1 MIATMEKNIIK
12 YAISGCFLF
21 LLTTLI
27 PGHSKA
33 LDHIYEILIEFSFD
47 TQVAGGEE
55 VSGYRLYKDGISLC
69 DDSGAESQVI
79 TCAID
84 TPGTF
89 DFSLSALYTGG
100 GESPQS
106 APFQFS
112 VTSED
117 VAIVALQLLSGQNPQ
132 DIENVGSLAG
142 TTAVEMADIIH
153 SLRQSVQ

>member
-1 MIATMEKNIIK
+1 MKKNIIK
-12 YAISGCFLF
+12 YAIGGLFLF
-21 LLTTLI
+21 SLITLI

-33 LDHIYEILIEFSFD
+33 LDQIYEVSVEFSFD
-47 TQVAGGEE
+47 SQAPGGQEI
-55 VSGYRLYKDGISLC
+55 SGYRLYKDGIQLC
-69 DDSGAESQVI
+69 EEGEADSQVI
-79 TCAID
+79 SCAVD

-89 DFSLSALYTGG
+89 DFTLSALYMGG

-117 VAIVALQLLSGQNPQ
+117 VAIVALQVLSGQNPQ
-132 DIENVGSLAG
+132 DIENLGTLAG